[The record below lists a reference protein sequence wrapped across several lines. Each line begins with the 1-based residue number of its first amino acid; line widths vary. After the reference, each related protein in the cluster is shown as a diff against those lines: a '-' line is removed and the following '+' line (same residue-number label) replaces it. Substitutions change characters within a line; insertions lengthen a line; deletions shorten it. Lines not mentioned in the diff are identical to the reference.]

1 LAVEWSPRQAR
12 EALRHPSPVAQG
24 EAVTVS
30 IDDLEKVAKATAAID
45 FCLFCRKPK
54 SEVARIYRGPMA
66 TICNECVSALSA
78 SPVAQG
84 EANQQS
90 VYRWAVDTFGEHAT
104 SKTERAARLVEESIE
119 LAQAVG
125 LPQDIVTKLTARVYS
140 RPVGEVSRELGGV
153 FLTTLAVAECLGL
166 SAAEEGR
173 REFAR
178 VLNLPKDHFQ
188 RKVAEKEAAGVENI
202 ARHPSRPTGSDGHA
216 LASSETDTKMLAAWT
231 AERYPGDYA
240 PYFNL
245 TMVRHQGDLVLTVR
259 LPTVYGA
266 PPGAVSRVRF
276 NREMWKEFM
285 KIVASADT
293 VFKACDELD
302 ASAL

>member
-1 LAVEWSPRQAR
+1 METRNQEPIRAMNDDAEVLFALQMACEHDINHQAQALRTWLPRITKWY
-12 EALRHPSPVAQG
+12 ESRHPSPVAQG
-24 EAVTVS
+24 EAQTPSEQRTFVS
-30 IDDLEKVAKATAAID
+30 KVRSTASYLRANYKELYD
-45 FCLFCRKPK
+45 KD
-54 SEVARIYRGPMA
+54 SEVIAKKLEECA
-66 TICNECVSALSA
+66 T
-78 SPVAQG
+78 
-84 EANQQS
+84 
-90 VYRWAVDTFGEHAT
+90 Y
-104 SKTERAARLVEESIE
+104 IE
-119 LAQAVG
+119 QL
-125 LPQDIVTKLTARVYS
+125 
-140 RPVGEVSRELGGV
+140 E
-153 FLTTLAVAECLGL
+153 
-166 SAAEEGR
+166 
-173 REFAR
+173 
-178 VLNLPKDHFQ
+178 
-188 RKVAEKEAAGVENI
+188 
-202 ARHPSRPTGSDGHA
+202 ARHPSHPTGSEPHA
-216 LASSETDTKMLAAWT
+216 LASAETDTKMLAAWT